1 MYTIQLAREHPA
13 LIVNACTPGFIKTDM
28 TAPFEKTMGKS
39 LDEMGA
45 KTPAEGAKVVVHL
58 ATGEVPSSGW
68 YFGSDLQ
75 RSPLDRYRS
84 PGDPAYD
91 GK

>member
-1 MYTIQLAREHPA
+1 MYTLQLARENPS

-28 TAPFEKTMGKS
+28 TKVFERSGKT
-39 LDEMGA
+39 LEEMGA
-45 KTPAEGAKVVVHL
+45 KTPAEGAHVLVHL
-58 ATGEVPSSGW
+58 ATAEVPASGW

-84 PGDPAYD
+84 PGEPPYE